1 MQRST
6 LRFLAM
12 CGIFGPIIYSIVLLN
27 LGFFT
32 PGYDHFSQY
41 MSELGAVDAANPWLM
56 NILGFLL
63 LGILM
68 MLFSVGLDQGIQPG
82 PSGKLGP
89 LLVFLSGLAL
99 VFVAFFP
106 CDPGCNNTSFIGLM
120 HGNAAFVAQFA
131 LVGAPLFLL
140 FRLDHDDRWRR
151 YVVFS
156 LFVAIIGAMLGVLFQ
171 FDVLSEWVGLM
182 QRLSFGILFVWL
194 VVMGI
199 KLFRVVS
206 APSS

>member
-12 CGIFGPIIYSIVLLN
+12 CGIFGPIIFSIVLLN

-56 NILGFLL
+56 NILGFML
-63 LGILM
+63 LGILV
-68 MLFSVGLDQGIQPG
+68 MLFSVGLDQGIEPG
-82 PSGKLGP
+82 SAGKLGP
-89 LLVFLSGLAL
+89 LLIFISGLAL
-99 VFVAFFP
+99 VFVAFFQ
-106 CDPGCNNTSFIGLM
+106 CDPGCNNTSFVGLM

-140 FRLDHDDRWRR
+140 FRLDDDDRWRR

-156 LFVAIIGAMLGVLFQ
+156 LFVTIIGAMLGVLFR

-206 APSS
+206 ASQ